1 MELNVANALL
11 LFRLSEPHGP
21 RSAAVPNGFGAV
33 HLLWDLEVPQRQI
46 VEAGRKSPGRHVSQG
61 ADIEFAHAI
70 TIDGL
75 SACGEQ
81 MPRANDG
88 NIDPEF
94 LSHLLGQGG
103 DGGVMS
109 ADAVNRLSFL
119 VLNTLTSLRNADIP
133 VAKVGHGADNQFR
146 SVLIIAE
153 HKHFVFR
160 GCSATT
166 DHVDI
171 KGLEQ
176 LLGSIEEGR
185 GIVVARDDDDM
196 PTG

>member
-1 MELNVANALL
+1 M
-11 LFRLSEPHGP
+11 
-21 RSAAVPNGFGAV
+21 
-33 HLLWDLEVPQRQI
+33 EVPKRQV
-46 VEAGRKSPGRHVSQG
+46 VEAGRKNPGRHVSQG
-61 ADIEFAHAI
+61 ADIKFAHAI
-70 TIDGL
+70 AIDGL
-75 SACGEQ
+75 SASGEQ

-94 LSHLLGQGG
+94 LTLPFGQGG

-109 ADAVNRLSFL
+109 ADAVNQLLPFIL
-119 VLNTLTSLRNADIP
+119 DTLTSLRHADIP
-133 VAKVGHGADNQFR
+133 VAEVGHGADNQFR
-146 SVLIIAE
+146 SVLLITE
-153 HKHFVFR
+153 HQHFVFR
-160 GCSATT
+160 GCGATT

-185 GIVVARDDDDM
+185 RIVVARDDNNV